1 MKRIFLATLLATL
14 SIAPALAGETAS
26 GAGYFSGFSDTLASA
41 KDSTSQFLSDKGPF
55 IGGAALLVL
64 MANAT
69 KHQSLDTVSLNGT
82 LIGMGGPVNVP
93 VDTTGLNTSLSQ
105 LDKLASAGPAA
116 MGAIPALVP
125 TAEDPVQCG
134 VGTGS
139 YNGARGLGV
148 ACAKRF
154 DRSSPVT
161 LRAGYAIGPNGHN
174 AANAAVIY
182 SFR

>member
-1 MKRIFLATLLATL
+1 MKRFILAALVATL
-14 SIAPALAGETAS
+14 SAGAALADDTAGKS
-26 GAGYFSGFSDTLASA
+26 YFSGLSDNLASA
-41 KDSTSQFLSDKGPF
+41 KDATVQFLDDKGPY

-69 KHQSLDTVSLNGT
+69 KHQSLDPVGLSGSLS
-82 LIGMGGPVNVP
+82 GMGGPVTVP
-93 VDTTGLNTSLSQ
+93 IDTAGLNTSLSQ

-116 MGAIPALVP
+116 MGAIPALAP
-125 TAEDPVQCG
+125 TAEDPVQCAI
-134 VGTGS
+134 GTGS
-139 YNGARGLGV
+139 YNGARGLGF

-174 AANAAVIY
+174 AANASMIY